1 MSRVLGVVVIRT
13 VHSALRRTA
22 ARSAMMRSIAD
33 AWACGVVTTMIEI
46 ATIPTI

>member
-1 MSRVLGVVVIRT
+1 
-13 VHSALRRTA
+13 
-22 ARSAMMRSIAD
+22 MMRSIAD